1 MAEWIDCKNGTS
13 ICIHNPVRT
22 AFLIVCLLE
31 RERVR
36 RICVDE
42 VFKAVNDILLYQEI
56 IHTKRDEKNF
66 NFPK

>member
-1 MAEWIDCKNGTS
+1 MAERIECKNGTA

-22 AFLIVCLLE
+22 AFLIICLLE
-31 RERVR
+31 RERVP

-42 VFKAVNDILLYQEI
+42 VFKAVNGILLYQEV
-56 IHTKRDEKNF
+56 IHTERNERNF